1 MKGGSDD
8 MGAMRMKQKCSSSI
22 RREIIFGITIAVASL
37 LLYPCLAS
45 AQGSTIYAY
54 DQLGRVIG
62 VISPTG
68 DAAAYTYDPT
78 GNITS
83 ILRYTSTQVSIVAL
97 TPENGSVD
105 STVTVYG
112 TGFSTTATQNVVKFN
127 GTQASV
133 LSSTSNTI
141 VTEVPAGATTG
152 PVSVATP
159 TGSASSKTAF
169 TVAAS
174 LLPTISGFT
183 PTIAAV
189 GTAVSVNGTNFQPT
203 VTSDTVRMNGTL
215 AKVGTATST
224 QINTSVAA
232 GATSGPISVVT
243 PFGQATSTAD
253 FFAVPSPYTASEV
266 AFTGRMSVG
275 QTSTLDFGTAGE
287 VGLLLFDEISG
298 HRATLISNDNTFANC
313 ELTLSI
319 LSPSNVNFTSDNVQE
334 LCTTDVG
341 FLSTPVL
348 TETGTYTIFAQVSTA
363 EIGSTPLTL
372 YDIPHDFSSAIT
384 PDGSPVNVNLA
395 IPGQMAR
402 LTFPGTAGQNVSVN
416 FANGTFVECTLNLV
430 ILNPDGSTLDST
442 LCVDP
447 SDLIS
452 QQILPLTGN
461 YTILLTPTG
470 PSTGGITVAVYDV
483 TNVTGTITIGGPPV
497 KVTLGTPGQIA
508 NLTFSGTAAQKIRIS
523 GTNDTVCATVGVV
536 NPNGSNGGSASE
548 CPAGNFSSS
557 HMLSTTGSYTLSIVP
572 TGPATGSMTV
582 QITSP

>member
-1 MKGGSDD
+1 MKGGSDE

-22 RREIIFGITIAVASL
+22 CREIIFTITVASL
-37 LLYPCLAS
+37 LFWTSLAS
-45 AQGSTIYAY
+45 AQGNTLYAY

-97 TPENGSVD
+97 TPESASVD
-105 STVTVYG
+105 STVTLYG
-112 TGFSTTATQNVVKFN
+112 TGFSTTAAQNVVKFN

-152 PVSVATP
+152 PVSVVTS

-169 TVAAS
+169 TVATS

-189 GTAVSVNGTNFQPT
+189 GTAVSVNGTNFLPT

-215 AKVGTATST
+215 AKVSTATSA
-224 QINTSVAA
+224 QINTSVAT

-253 FFAVPSPYTASEV
+253 FFAVPSPYAASEV

-275 QTSTLDFGTAGE
+275 QTSTLDFATAGE

-298 HRATLISNDNTFANC
+298 HRTTLVANNTTFANC
-313 ELTLSI
+313 GLSLSI
-319 LSPSNVNFTSDNVQE
+319 LSPSNVNFTSSNVQE
-334 LCTTDVG
+334 LCISENG

-348 TETGTYTIFAQVSTA
+348 TETGTYSVFAQVTPSET
-363 EIGSTPLTL
+363 GSIALSL
-372 YDIPHDFSSAIT
+372 YDIPHDFSSVIT
-384 PDGSPVNVNLA
+384 ADGPPVNVNLA

-402 LTFPGTAGQNVSVN
+402 LTFAGTAGQNISVN
-416 FANGTFVECTLNLV
+416 FTNG
-430 ILNPDGSTLDST
+430 
-442 LCVDP
+442 
-447 SDLIS
+447 
-452 QQILPLTGN
+452 PLK
-461 YTILLTPTG
+461 YRL
-470 PSTGGITVAVYDV
+470 
-483 TNVTGTITIGGPPV
+483 
-497 KVTLGTPGQIA
+497 
-508 NLTFSGTAAQKIRIS
+508 
-523 GTNDTVCATVGVV
+523 ATD
-536 NPNGSNGGSASE
+536 
-548 CPAGNFSSS
+548 SSS
-557 HMLSTTGSYTLSIVP
+557 DRYVHHPVDSSR
-572 TGPATGSMTV
+572 
-582 QITSP
+582 